1 MGNNSHFYY
10 NHEWNDDVLSLHSAF
25 LQKFLHYW
33 ERSMNA
39 SQEMLYKKNIK
50 ENHWNVRFSNDFIGS
65 GYHAAGYGA
74 GYGAGYAAP
83 AVVGGYG
90 VSKVVSPY
98 AAAPAV
104 YGGYGGYGGYGLGMF
119 KFIILISFQYCEST
133 GEKIWKKY
141 DESLNM
147 VPNESSTSI
156 CSNSWPFL
164 SAFPLQIF
172 FLHDLNLNCDFFF
185 YYIHFTVRLRQSG
198 STSCWSRICSSCY
211 RYTRRCRTR
220 LCWLV
225 QLHALR

>member
-1 MGNNSHFYY
+1 MQFECYFLTPSIIINYLSIMGNNSHFYY

-119 KFIILISFQYCEST
+119 KFITSNRR
-133 GEKIWKKY
+133 GKNMKKIWWKSQYGTK
-141 DESLNM
+141 
-147 VPNESSTSI
+147 
-156 CSNSWPFL
+156 
-164 SAFPLQIF
+164 
-172 FLHDLNLNCDFFF
+172 
-185 YYIHFTVRLRQSG
+185 
-198 STSCWSRICSSCY
+198 RIINQH
-211 RYTRRCRTR
+211 
-220 LCWLV
+220 L
-225 QLHALR
+225 